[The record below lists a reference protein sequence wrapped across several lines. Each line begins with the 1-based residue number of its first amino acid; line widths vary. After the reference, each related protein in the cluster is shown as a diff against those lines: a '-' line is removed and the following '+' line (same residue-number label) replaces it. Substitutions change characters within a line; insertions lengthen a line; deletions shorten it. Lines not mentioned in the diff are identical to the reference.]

1 MRRTIIAVVA
11 LVVGAVATIGAAAD
25 RASAQSATWI
35 GGSALEGRVIVGA
48 NGETWV
54 GVWVDAPNVVG
65 AHVAMRAPMAVS
77 LVVDVSGSMAGD
89 KIRNAQLAASSLI
102 ESLADG
108 DIVSLYGFS
117 NVVTEVAPPTRLDPS
132 MRAVLMQRVSMLVA
146 GGGTNLHDGMQ
157 VAVSRIAQSPPTH
170 PIRRIFLI
178 SDGRANVGPSDPGVL
193 GDLAAS
199 ATEWGT
205 QITAIGVG
213 YDYDPS
219 VLGQMAVRSAGRLH
233 HLGRPEHMATIL
245 ETELSRMSQS
255 VALNGSVMVEPAP
268 GVVIIG
274 AATTGAVIE
283 GGRLR
288 LALGAV
294 DAGQRREILF
304 RVRVPTAQLGS
315 RALAT
320 VRFEY
325 QSPDGRAPRT
335 QSTRLEYVVARN
347 GAPAATAPRVAAMVV
362 QHEASEA
369 QRRAADLLAQGQA
382 QQAAAQLAQ
391 ARAQLDSAASRYHF
405 ADERVAG
412 ELRTRAASV
421 GAQADRAA
429 STTSATEAR
438 EQSFEV
444 QAAPMAAEGY

>member
-255 VALNGSVMVEPAP
+255 VALNGSVMV
-268 GVVIIG
+268 
-274 AATTGAVIE
+274 
-283 GGRLR
+283 
-288 LALGAV
+288 
-294 DAGQRREILF
+294 LF